1 MQSDL
6 GDCFSEIKKH
16 LMQETKVCFIG
27 TPCQVYGLKSYL
39 RKEYDNLVTVDLVCH
54 GTPSPKLWKKYLDEQ
69 KDKYH
74 SEIDDIVEKINY
86 IGLEDA
92 KDFIEK
98 MRAASF
104 LPHTNI
110 DNYPTVKQKL
120 LERGLL

>member
-1 MQSDL
+1 MNAQV
-6 GDCFSEIKKH
+6 IHH
-16 LMQETKVCFIG
+16 L
-27 TPCQVYGLKSYL
+27 
-39 RKEYDNLVTVDLVCH
+39 KEHKLLTDRNLL
-54 GTPSPKLWKKYLDEQ
+54 
-69 KDKYH
+69 

-120 LERGLL
+120 IERGLL